1 YASDRAVVSTLGQA
15 LDLAADFEP
24 EVVGAAVDTFHIW
37 WDPDVAAQIDRAG
50 REGRIATYQV
60 CDWATPLPADVL
72 LSRHYPGD
80 GVIDFAHLTR
90 AVEETGTMA
99 TSKWRSST
107 PTSGTH
113 RTPRWRGGSGKASA
127 PPLVHIW
134 AGKAPRI
141 KRVNPTTASTPRLAD
156 VARLAGVS
164 LATASRVLN
173 GSTRKVAES
182 YQRRVLEA
190 AEELGYT
197 ANLSAQATARGTAGI
212 IALLVADIAD
222 PYFSNIAA
230 GVARMA
236 DEAGLVVTIAT
247 TNRDP
252 AREAALLQ
260 TLRGQRPRAVI
271 LAASRSG
278 EPIAE
283 AASHLSA
290 SGSTVVALGHD
301 DDPDVRWLG
310 VDNHGGARL
319 LGTEMAGLGYRRA
332 IILAA
337 GEGIRTSD
345 DRIAGFSEGFTSG
358 GGREPI
364 VRRTGFDREG
374 GKEAMADL
382 IAEGYVSNAGAPT
395 LVFAIS

>member
-1 YASDRAVVSTLGQA
+1 
-15 LDLAADFEP
+15 
-24 EVVGAAVDTFHIW
+24 
-37 WDPDVAAQIDRAG
+37 
-50 REGRIATYQV
+50 
-60 CDWATPLPADVL
+60 
-72 LSRHYPGD
+72 
-80 GVIDFAHLTR
+80 
-90 AVEETGTMA
+90 
-99 TSKWRSST
+99 
-107 PTSGTH
+107 
-113 RTPRWRGGSGKASA
+113 
-127 PPLVHIW
+127 
-134 AGKAPRI
+134 
-141 KRVNPTTASTPRLAD
+141 
-156 VARLAGVS
+156 VS

-182 YQRRVLEA
+182 YQRRVLKA

-230 GVARMA
+230 GVARLA

-283 AASHLSA
+283 AASHLIG

-301 DDPDVRWLG
+301 DDPEVRWLG
-310 VDNHGGARL
+310 VDNRGGARL

-337 GEGIRTSD
+337 SDGIRTSD
-345 DRIAGFSEGFTSG
+345 DRIAGFTDGFTAG
-358 GGREPI
+358 GGGEPI
-364 VRRTGFDREG
+364 VRRTEFDREG
-374 GKEAMADL
+374 GKKAMADL

-395 LVFAIS
+395 LVFAISDVMAIGALRAIRAADLTIGRQVSVCGFDDITTAIDVTPELTTVHIPLTELGYQAAALAIDSDGPAPELPLSVTVRASTPPVSPSGAGEGNDRHGS